1 MPNVTISIG
10 EKLLKR
16 SRQYA
21 EKRGTSLNALIRDL
35 LKNKIDQ
42 SSGVWMQE
50 LFEFADKKG
59 GNSRGEKWKRE
70 DLYER

>member
-10 EKLLKR
+10 EKLLKK
-16 SRQYA
+16 SRKYA

-35 LKNKIDQ
+35 LTDKVDQ
-42 SSGVWMQE
+42 NSEQWIQE
-50 LFEFADKKG
+50 LFDFADKKS
-59 GNSRGEKWKRE
+59 GNSSGKKWKRE